1 MSDIIEKR
9 TERFNTYLF
18 FADAVICFDKLGL
31 KDCLIELKTLGK
43 KHNDLKILYEMNKRS
58 LVTIDTPSG
67 ETGNIEIKEIVKQGT
82 TYGPVICCATMVRV
96 NDIGEK
102 VCYKY

>member
-1 MSDIIEKR
+1 
-9 TERFNTYLF
+9 
-18 FADAVICFDKLGL
+18 
-31 KDCLIELKTLGK
+31 
-43 KHNDLKILYEMNKRS
+43 MNKRS

-82 TYGPVICCATMVRV
+82 TYGPVICCATTVRV